1 MSLALAGSCFS
12 TEPPGKPQTPSL
24 YPVCSPTSSRK
35 PTPVSAVSSLILKD
49 LRSPPASGPL
59 HLLFLHP
66 EILFPCFSICLFA
79 HRASPQR
86 SFPLPHRAPSHQHF
100 ASFPPCL
107 TSSIT
112 PLGPVVISLQLAPC
126 AHLFPTLWSC
136 GRGPLILLLQCL
148 LRSASRYLSS
158 PDAHA

>member
-1 MSLALAGSCFS
+1 MTHGLSCSEACGIFLDQGPTLSHALAGRFFT

-35 PTPVSAVSSLILKD
+35 PTPVSPVSSLILKD
-49 LRSPPASGPL
+49 LRFPSASGPL
-59 HLLFLHP
+59 HLLFLRP

-79 HRASPQR
+79 HRAPPQR
-86 SFPLPHRAPSHQHF
+86 SFPLPRCAPSHQHF

-112 PLGPVVISLQLAPC
+112 PMGPVVMLSLGC
-126 AHLFPTLWSC
+126 C
-136 GRGPLILLLQCL
+136 
-148 LRSASRYLSS
+148 
-158 PDAHA
+158 